1 MFGKMIRFMRLT
13 KGLKQSELAD
23 KLKIANSTLAHY
35 ESEYRSITLE
45 TANEIANHCDL
56 ELLFH
61 SKKDN
66 KNYKFKDI
74 ERMNYDVR
82 IKDTKNKN

>member
-1 MFGKMIRFMRLT
+1 MFGKMIRFMRLS

-45 TANEIANHCDL
+45 TANEIANHCDF
-56 ELLFH
+56 EIIFH
-61 SKKDN
+61 SKKNN

-82 IKDTKNKN
+82 VKDTKNQD